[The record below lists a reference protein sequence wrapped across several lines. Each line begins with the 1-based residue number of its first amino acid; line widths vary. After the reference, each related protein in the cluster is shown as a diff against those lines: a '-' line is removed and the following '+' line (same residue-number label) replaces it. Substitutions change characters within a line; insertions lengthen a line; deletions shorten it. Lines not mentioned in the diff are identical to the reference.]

1 MNNPVTEN
9 ELIERSAA
17 PRVTKDALLAN
28 IKKADFYV
36 HHESCL
42 TICIL
47 TLMNGFTVTGQSACA
62 DPANFKVDI
71 GERLAREDAEKKIWA
86 FMGYMLKEE
95 LYRKDL
101 TNHPNAFLQRMKI
114 EQDELKEKINKLN
127 LFIEGNVQFNE
138 LDDANQQL
146 LMMQRA
152 AMRDYETT
160 LAQRIILNDK

>member
-36 HHESCL
+36 HQDTCL

-62 DPANFKVDI
+62 DPANFKIDI

-95 LYRKDL
+95 IYRKGL
-101 TNHPNAFLQRMKI
+101 TSHPKPFLERMKI
-114 EQDELKEKINKLN
+114 EYNELMIKFNMLNTFIN
-127 LFIEGNVQFNE
+127 GNVQYNE
-138 LDDANQQL
+138 LDETNQQL
-146 LMMQRA
+146 LVLQRS
-152 AMRDYETT
+152 AMYDYATV
-160 LAQRIILNDK
+160 LNQRIILNDI